1 MSIYRDAGKIFF
13 SPPFFPDPGQPEDPE
28 SIPRTAQEDELDE
41 VRLAL
46 GEAMRARYEGTDQ
59 SYALWFDK
67 LRLVSLQAD
76 RAVFACENNLKAR
89 IISDRFRDLILE
101 ALEEVLGYRPGLE
114 LKVDPP
120 AAQDGQPKT
129 GSQGPLSREDQIPLD
144 PEDGGEGDEGWG
156 DSEAGVPDFTVLRG
170 QDGREGRMDA
180 AGRVSW
186 ENGFPSSG
194 PDGAAAFGVRPGYTP
209 FEESFGSR
217 PGTGSRPDI
226 SPSAQPGS
234 GVQPS
239 GAAQL
244 SGAAQPAGA
253 VQPSSRTPGPGGA
266 QNRHHAFHDGYTF
279 ENFIVGS
286 SNQMAHAAALR
297 VADNV
302 GMSIN
307 PLFIW
312 GPSGLG
318 KTHLMYAIANR
329 AVERNPALRVICVK
343 GEEFMN
349 EMIEAI
355 RNNRNQAFRDKYRK
369 TDMLLIDDIQFIAGK
384 DSTQTEF
391 FHTFD
396 ALYEDRKQIIITSD
410 RPPKELTSLENRIR
424 SRFEAGLLVDIQPPD
439 YELRMAILRDKTSQS
454 GMEFPQDVMDFLAKN
469 LVENIRQLEG
479 VVKKL
484 SMVHMVSGNPVTM
497 ETVLKTV
504 PEYLRST
511 EPLSETVSRII
522 KVTAAHYGVRA
533 DDVLGKE
540 RKKNIQT
547 ARNVSMYLVRTV
559 TGASLP
565 QIAVFFYRDHST
577 VHSNIAKVEAEIAGD
592 AVFEANVDE
601 ILKEVRRG

>member
-1 MSIYRDAGKIFF
+1 MNPYKNTESIYF
-13 SPPFFPDPGQPEDPE
+13 SPPGEAE
-28 SIPRTAQEDELDE
+28 GGDELEEVRQALDE
-41 VRLAL
+41 V
-46 GEAMRARYEGTDQ
+46 MRARYEGTDQ
-59 SYALWFDK
+59 SYKLWFEH
-67 LRLVSLQAD
+67 LRLTSLQSD
-76 RAVFACENNLKAR
+76 RAVFACESKLKAG
-89 IISDRFRDLILE
+89 IISDRFRDLIAE
-101 ALEEVLGYRPGLE
+101 SLEEVLGYRPALE
-114 LKVDPP
+114 LTVDPSVAQIP
-120 AAQDGQPKT
+120 REPAQDDPAERQV
-129 GSQGPLSREDQIPLD
+129 PLD
-144 PEDGGEGDEGWG
+144 ETDVPEDAGSDGD
-156 DSEAGVPDFTVLRG
+156 GVPEDNEEADDGWFEDGETGGGFTFIRDKDG
-170 QDGREGRMDA
+170 QDGRLDS
-180 AGRVSW
+180 AGRLNW
-186 ENGFPSSG
+186 TGGGSSG
-194 PDGAAAFGVRPGYTP
+194 GDRPGYLP
-209 FEESFGSR
+209 GGSR
-217 PGTGSRPDI
+217 PGMNPPSRPADLPPDPPEPDNETAPSGSRAEKTGRP
-226 SPSAQPGS
+226 
-234 GVQPS
+234 
-239 GAAQL
+239 
-244 SGAAQPAGA
+244 
-253 VQPSSRTPGPGGA
+253 
-266 QNRHHAFHDGYTF
+266 AFHDGYTF

-286 SNQMAHAAALR
+286 SNQMAHAAALS

-329 AVERNPALRVICVK
+329 AVERDPSLRVICVK

-355 RNNRNQAFRDKYRK
+355 RKDRNQAFRDKYRK

-384 DSTQTEF
+384 ESTQTEF

-410 RPPKELTSLENRIR
+410 RPPKDLTSLENRIR

-439 YELRMAILRDKTSQS
+439 YELRMAILRDKISQS
-454 GMEFPQDVMDFLAKN
+454 GMEIPQDVLDFLAKN
-469 LVENIRQLEG
+469 LQENIRQLEG

-484 SMVHMVSGNPVTM
+484 SVVHMVSGNPVTM

-522 KVTAAHYGVRA
+522 KAAADHYGVKV
-533 DDVLGKE
+533 DDVLGKD

-577 VHSNIAKVEAEIAGD
+577 VHSNIAKVEAEIADD
-592 AVFEANVDE
+592 AVFEANVDQ
-601 ILKEVRRG
+601 ILKEIRKG